1 MPNFEFIASIIELAM
16 DRTNS
21 ALLKR
26 YIIQNLNILLEV
38 KVAETQSVLLFWDFR
53 TSSNVDNALNIKLPL
68 PTNEINLKVDRLQM
82 HETWDL
88 KLILQKNNNVFQEI

>member
-26 YIIQNLNILLEV
+26 YIIQNSNILLEV
-38 KVAETQSVLLFWDFR
+38 KVAELRVYYYSEVFEQMVILIMYFTFSCLYQLR
-53 TSSNVDNALNIKLPL
+53 K
-68 PTNEINLKVDRLQM
+68 INLKVDTLQM
-82 HETWDL
+82 HET
-88 KLILQKNNNVFQEI
+88 

>member
-26 YIIQNLNILLEV
+26 YIIQNSNILLEV
-38 KVAETQSVLLFWDFR
+38 KVAELRVYYYSEVFEQMVILIMHFTLSCLFPQR
-53 TSSNVDNALNIKLPL
+53 K
-68 PTNEINLKVDRLQM
+68 INLKVDTLQM
-82 HETWDL
+82 HET
-88 KLILQKNNNVFQEI
+88 